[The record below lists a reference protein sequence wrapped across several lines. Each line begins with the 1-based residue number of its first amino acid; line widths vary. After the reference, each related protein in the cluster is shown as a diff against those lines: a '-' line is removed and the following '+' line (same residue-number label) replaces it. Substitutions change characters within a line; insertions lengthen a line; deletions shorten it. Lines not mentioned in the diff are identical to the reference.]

1 MNSSGLDPELK
12 PYVSAALGRKA
23 MDPVVLDVRHVTDV
37 ADVFVICS
45 GRSNRQV
52 SAIAEFIERDLKKAG
67 IRSISTEGVKDGQ
80 WVLIDYGHVVIHI
93 FYDPVRRFYDL
104 ESLWADAARID
115 ISEMIS
121 RQQQGQRKTDDNE

>member
-1 MNSSGLDPELK
+1 MNSSELDPELK
-12 PYVSAALGRKA
+12 PYVTAALGRKA

-52 SAIAEFIERDLKKAG
+52 SAIAEFIEKDLKKAG
-67 IRSISTEGVKDGQ
+67 IRSISVEGIKDGQ
-80 WVLIDYGHVVIHI
+80 WVLIDYGHVVIHV

-115 ISEMIS
+115 ISEMIG
-121 RQQQGQRKTDDNE
+121 RQQQAERKTDDNE